1 MDTLEYKIVEMSFDD
16 GKFQRDELLD
26 SLFRKVRIKAF
37 ASGSN
42 AHTLPVDVDVLKRA
56 AYTIYNQ
63 PILWKYSKALD
74 DAMSHEK
81 DEVPCG
87 FVPKENNSI
96 EFLEENDRVYIVINA
111 LLWTRYS
118 GRLVEIFERD
128 HEKSVSVEMACDTV
142 QCAEGDSITDYVIS
156 GITILGEWVNPAV
169 KGCKAELINFA
180 EDQEKFLKMYNFAED
195 TIQIVNTKESAVNGK
210 WDNPRRKLLSP
221 ILKASNKTALL
232 NEAYLIPDLENP
244 TVTNCKYPHH
254 VIRDGKLVLHIR
266 GVQAAFARAEQQGIV
281 QGKVKAHLLRHYREL
296 GLTTQNF
303 AEFGFSEECF
313 NTYFRQELEEGERQ
327 MDNKF
332 AIEGREAWGDVIH
345 KVQEHEGKGAYVDSV
360 EKDHIIY
367 TKDNVRYRVEADVSV
382 GKDDKTVSAS
392 IKWDTVKKDKDQKMA
407 CNSEEKDMA
416 CKDDKQMSKD
426 AHTSGGVADEYD
438 DDTTKKE
445 DVEQKE
451 EDDEDF
457 SQENFA
463 KMKAELKEL
472 KEKFAKLSADNAV
485 YMAKCEAM
493 SDYEELKQF
502 KCDAEAKAKQE
513 EQMCKMNKVFD
524 EMEEKGAKIDSK
536 HREELVKKFAECGSV
551 ELWSNYVK
559 AFVFDNYSGSGEQR
573 IAFAQQPETTRASSI
588 WDEF

>member
-1 MDTLEYKIVEMSFDD
+1 MNTLEYKIVEMSFDD
-16 GKFQRDELLD
+16 GKFQRDEVLD

-42 AHTLPVDVDVLKRA
+42 AHTLPVSVDVLKRA

-63 PILWKYSKALD
+63 PILWKYSKSLD

-96 EFLEENDRVYIVINA
+96 KFLEENDRTYIVLNA

-118 GRLVEIFERD
+118 GRLIEIFERD
-128 HEKSVSVEMACDTV
+128 SEKSVSVEMACDTV
-142 QCAEGDSITDYVIS
+142 SNEYGDEITDYVIS

-180 EDQEKFLKMYNFAED
+180 EDKERFLKMYNFAED
-195 TIQIVNTKESAVNGK
+195 NIPIVNTKESAVNGK
-210 WDNPRRKLLSP
+210 WDNPRRKLLTP

-232 NEAYLIPDLENP
+232 NEAYLLPDLENP
-244 TVTNCKYPHH
+244 TVTTCKYPHH

-281 QGKVKAHLLRHYREL
+281 HGKVKAHLLRHYREL
-296 GLTTQNF
+296 GLNTQNF
-303 AEFGFSEECF
+303 AEFGFSEEYF
-313 NTYFRQELEEGERQ
+313 NTYFRKELEEGERC

-332 AIEGREAWGDVIH
+332 AIEGREAWGEVIR
-345 KVQEHEGKGAYVDSV
+345 KVQDHEGKGAYVDSV

-367 TKDNVRYRVEADVSV
+367 TKQGVRYHVDADVSV
-382 GKDDKTVSAS
+382 GKDDKTVDVV

-407 CNSEEKDMA
+407 D
-416 CKDDKQMSKD
+416 D
-426 AHTSGGVADEYD
+426 AHSKGGVADEYD
-438 DDTTKKE
+438 DDLTETQRREQKKE
-445 DVEQKE
+445 D
-451 EDDEDF
+451 DDF
-457 SQENFA
+457 SYERFKEIKN
-463 KMKAELKEL
+463 ELKEL

-493 SDYEELKQF
+493 ADYDELKQF
-502 KCDAEAKAKQE
+502 KCNAEAKAKQE

-524 EMEEKGAKIDSK
+524 EMEEKGAKIDSEHK
-536 HREELVKKFAECGSV
+536 EELIKKFAECGSV

-559 AFVFDNYSGSGEQR
+559 AFVFDNYSSNGEQR
-573 IAFAQQPETTRASSI
+573 IAFANSTNTHNSSSV
-588 WDEF
+588 WDEL